1 MERSAHPSLSRLE
14 FVNLRSNLDCVFKP
28 LFLVLRDSILEYYE
42 SESAYLTKEEGG
54 MKGSISIK
62 NGVKITLVGNTID
75 KKLLST
81 INKILIDKLSIRSF
95 CY

>member
-1 MERSAHPSLSRLE
+1 MVRVTHG
-14 FVNLRSNLDCVFKP
+14 P
-28 LFLVLRDSILEYYE
+28 LFLTTVPTVSLLVEYC
-42 SESAYLTKEEGG
+42 L
-54 MKGSISIK
+54 
-62 NGVKITLVGNTID
+62 GNTID